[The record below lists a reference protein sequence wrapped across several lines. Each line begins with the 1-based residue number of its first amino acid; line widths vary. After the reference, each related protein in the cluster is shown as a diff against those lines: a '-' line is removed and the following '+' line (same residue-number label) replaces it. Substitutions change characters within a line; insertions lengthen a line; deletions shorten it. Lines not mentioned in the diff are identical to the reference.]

1 MKKAV
6 FLLLFLTLVSLG
18 SAQMDGEGILVTGS
32 GTVYGE
38 PDLAVLDLGV
48 NIVND
53 DLAAASDEANE
64 AIRSII
70 EALTEAGV
78 AENDIRTA
86 YYNIWREERFG
97 PEGGATETPQYRVTN
112 TLIVTVREVERA
124 GELLSLSLSAG
135 ANTVGG
141 IQYTFANPEE
151 LAGEARELAMK
162 NARAKAEQFADL
174 GGVTLGPVLM
184 ITDMPNN
191 QTPGFPAAARF
202 EAAQS
207 DVPVSGGQLAVST
220 SVQVRFALGE

>member
-1 MKKAV
+1 MRKSV
-6 FLLLFLTLVSLG
+6 FLVLVVSLLAFAV
-18 SAQMDGEGILVTGS
+18 AQTEPGGILVTGS

-48 NIVND
+48 NIVGE

-64 AIRSII
+64 AIRAII
-70 EALTEAGV
+70 EALTGAGV

-97 PEGGATETPQYRVTN
+97 PEGGVTETPQYRVTN
-112 TLIVTVREVERA
+112 TLIVTVREPLRA

-151 LAGEARELAMK
+151 LAGQARELAMR
-162 NARAKAEQFADL
+162 NARAKAEQFAAL

-184 ITDMPNN
+184 ITDMPSG
-191 QTPGFPAAARF
+191 QPPGFPAARL